1 MHVAAERHSPSY
13 LLKSAGGVLP
23 SQQGRLRWHLG
34 KTSPVRDAVDS
45 LNGDQIAVDHI
56 QNPVVVNSQPVIPA
70 PVESS
75 GGERVFGEACDGSAD
90 RADDVLVVHEA
101 AG

>member
-1 MHVAAERHSPSY
+1 M
-13 LLKSAGGVLP
+13 LP
-23 SQQGRLRWHLG
+23 SQQGRLRWHIG

-45 LNGDQIAVDHI
+45 LNGDHIAVDHI
-56 QNPVVVNSQPVIPA
+56 QNSVAVNSQPVIPA

-75 GGERVFGEACDGSAD
+75 GGEWVFGEACDGIAD
-90 RADDVLVVHEA
+90 RADTILFVHEA

>member
-1 MHVAAERHSPSY
+1 
-13 LLKSAGGVLP
+13 LP
-23 SQQGRLRWHLG
+23 SQQGRLRWRTRE
-34 KTSPVRDAVDS
+34 TSPVGDAVDS

-56 QNPVVVNSQPVIPA
+56 QNPVAVNSQPVIPA
-70 PVESS
+70 SVESS

-90 RADDVLVVHEA
+90 RADAVLVVHKA

>member
-1 MHVAAERHSPSY
+1 M
-13 LLKSAGGVLP
+13 
-23 SQQGRLRWHLG
+23 G

-56 QNPVVVNSQPVIPA
+56 QNPVAVNSQPVIPA
-70 PVESS
+70 RVESS
-75 GGERVFGEACDGSAD
+75 GGERVSGEACDGSAD
-90 RADDVLVVHEA
+90 RADAVLVVHEA